1 MAEIAIE
8 FLEFLQSVDAPRKRE
23 EAFLRSAAASFIA
36 NSAVD
41 LYDLVGFEVA
51 DLKRG
56 THLCVNVRVSCCPLV
71 SDCRLCA

>member
-41 LYDLVGFEVA
+41 LYALVGFEIA

-56 THLCVNVRVSCCPLV
+56 THLCVNVLVSCCPLV
-71 SDCRLCA
+71 SDCRHCT